1 MGLRD
6 INYKEDYRSG
16 YDDIVADLLRP
27 SLEVSNEYW
36 RAVGYFS
43 SSALEA
49 FGEPLGTFVKN
60 GGQIKL
66 VTSVQLSAGDLQAI
80 LDGAD
85 RRAVCESRLEAV
97 IDEQFSDGMGD
108 GAARLCTLIE
118 LGRMEIL
125 IAVPKTGTGIYH
137 EKIGVFF
144 DEHDFVA
151 FTGSSN
157 ESKNS
162 FENNRECID
171 VYPSWLSE
179 TRAVRKRQ
187 HFEDLWNR
195 NDQGVEIYTFPDAAE
210 KKLLRI
216 SERRK
221 GWGNKHPDK
230 PKNDKW
236 RHQAEAITKF
246 IQAERGVLNMA
257 TGTGKTRTAI
267 DIIATLFIDKKID
280 TVIVTMEGTDLF
292 NQWHEEM
299 LKLRQRLPLSVTV
312 YRDYERYKQIQD
324 FLLGP
329 DGAML
334 LVSRHPGEPRDP
346 LVAAMRRLSPE
357 QARRTILIHDEVH
370 NLGSPQNRRRL
381 AGLSDQIRFRLGLS
395 ATPEREYDQEGND
408 FIDSHIG
415 VELMRFD
422 LHDAIRRGILS
433 RFKYFPLEYE
443 PNDEDRER
451 VQDVYKKKAA
461 RAHAGDPMTEEE
473 VWIEI
478 ARVHKTSSAK
488 LPVFSEFI
496 ARNTE
501 LLQRC
506 VIFVETQEYGR
517 EVLKIVHK
525 HRADFHTY
533 FTGEQ
538 SETLKRFATGDL
550 ECLITCHR
558 LSEGIDIQSLNSVIL
573 FSSARARLET
583 IQRIGR
589 CLRTDPQNPK
599 KTASVIDFVR
609 LSGSWDSDVPN
620 ADEERRVWLEDLSKV
635 RNDLYEP

>member
-16 YDDIVADLLRP
+16 YDDIVADLLQP

-49 FGEPLGTFVKN
+49 FGKPLGTFIKKD
-60 GGQIKL
+60 GRIKL
-66 VTSVQLSAGDLQAI
+66 VTSVQLSAHDLQAI
-80 LDGAD
+80 QDGAD
-85 RRAVCESRLEAV
+85 RQFVCESRIEAI
-97 IDEQFSDGMGD
+97 IDEQFIEGMGD
-108 GAARLCTLIE
+108 GVSRLCTLIE
-118 LGRMEIL
+118 LGRLEIL
-125 IAVPKTGTGIYH
+125 IAVPKNGTGIYH
-137 EKIGVFF
+137 EKIGIFF
-144 DEHDFVA
+144 DEQDFVA

-195 NDQGVEIYTFPDAAE
+195 NDHGVEVYTFPDAAE

-216 SERRK
+216 SERRE
-221 GWGNKHPDK
+221 GWKHTDK

-236 RHQAEAITKF
+236 RHQSEAISKF
-246 IQAERGVLNMA
+246 LKAERGVLNMA

-267 DIIATLFIDKKID
+267 DIIAALFTGKKID

-292 NQWHEEM
+292 NQWHVELLE
-299 LKLRQRLPLSVTV
+299 LRQQFQDPITIF
-312 YRDYERYKQIQD
+312 RDYGSHKQIQE

-329 DGAML
+329 SMSIL
-334 LVSRHPGEPRDP
+334 LVSRRPGEKRDP
-346 LVAAMRRLSPE
+346 LVAALRRLTDD
-357 QARRTILIHDEVH
+357 QARRTLLIHDEVH
-370 NLGSPQNRRRL
+370 NLGSPLNRRRL
-381 AGLSDQIRFRLGLS
+381 SNLSDRFRFKLGLS
-395 ATPEREYDQEGND
+395 ATPDREYDNEGNE
-408 FIDSHIG
+408 FLKAHIG
-415 VELMRFD
+415 DELMCFE

-433 RFKYFPLEYE
+433 PFNYFPLQYE
-443 PNDEDRER
+443 LTDEDRER
-451 VQDVYKKKAA
+451 IRDVYKKKAA
-461 RAHAGDPMTEEE
+461 RGDAGDPMSEEE

-478 ARVHKTSSAK
+478 ANVYKTSRAK
-488 LPVFSEFI
+488 LPVFTEFI
-496 ARNTE
+496 AENTE
-501 LLQRC
+501 LLKRC
-506 VIFVETQEYGR
+506 VIFVETQEYGL
-517 EVLKIVHK
+517 EVLDIVHH
-525 HRADFHTY
+525 HRADFHSY

-538 SETLKRFATGDL
+538 STTLKRFAQGDL

-558 LSEGIDIQSLNSVIL
+558 LSEGIDIQSLNTVIL

-589 CLRTDPQNPK
+589 CVRTDPSNPAK
-599 KTASVIDFVR
+599 IANVIDFVR
-609 LSGSWDSDVPN
+609 LPSGENENFQS
-620 ADEERRVWLEDLSKV
+620 ADEERRNWLLELSKV
-635 RNDLYEP
+635 RISEDEH

>member
-1 MGLRD
+1 MGLRN

-16 YDDIVADLLRP
+16 YDDIVADFLRP

-49 FGEPLGTFVKN
+49 FGEPLGTFVIN

-66 VTSVQLSAGDLQAI
+66 VTSVQLSAADLQAI

-85 RRAVCESRLEAV
+85 RKAVCESRLEAV
-97 IDEQFSDGMGD
+97 IEEQFSDGMGD

-144 DEHDFVA
+144 DEQDFVA

-221 GWGNKHPDK
+221 GWDYTHPDK

-236 RHQAEAITKF
+236 RHQAEAISKF

-267 DIIATLFIDKKID
+267 DIIATLFSDKKID

-292 NQWHEEM
+292 NQWHVEL
-299 LKLRQRLPLSVTV
+299 LKLRQQFQEPITIF
-312 YRDYERYKQIQD
+312 RDYGSHKQIQE
-324 FLLGP
+324 FLLEP
-329 DGAML
+329 SMSLL
-334 LVSRHPGEPRDP
+334 LVSRRPGEKRDP
-346 LVAAMRRLSPE
+346 LVAALRRLTDD
-357 QARRTILIHDEVH
+357 QARRTLLLHDEVH
-370 NLGSPQNRRRL
+370 NLGSPLNRQRL
-381 AGLSDQIRFRLGLS
+381 SGLSDRFRFRLGLS
-395 ATPEREYDQEGND
+395 ATPDREYDNEGNE
-408 FIDSHIG
+408 FLKAHIG
-415 VELMRFD
+415 DELFCFE
-422 LHDAIRRGILS
+422 LHDAIHRGILS
-433 RFKYFPLEYE
+433 PFEYFPLQYE
-443 PNDEDRER
+443 LTDEDRER
-451 VQDVYKKKAA
+451 IRDVYKKKAA
-461 RAHAGDPMTEEE
+461 RAIVGDPMSEEE

-478 ARVHKTSSAK
+478 ANVYKTSRAK
-488 LPVFSEFI
+488 LPVFTEFI
-496 ARNTE
+496 AENTE
-501 LLQRC
+501 LLKRC
-506 VIFVETQEYGR
+506 VIFVETQEYGL
-517 EVLKIVHK
+517 EVLDIVHR
-525 HRADFHTY
+525 HRADFHSY

-538 SETLKRFATGDL
+538 SITLKRFAQGDL

-558 LSEGIDIQSLNSVIL
+558 LSEGIDIQSLNTVIL

-589 CLRTDPQNPK
+589 CLRTDPSNPAK
-599 KTASVIDFVR
+599 IANVIDFVR
-609 LSGSWDSDVPN
+609 LSSVEDENFQS
-620 ADEERRVWLEDLSKV
+620 ADEERRNWLLDLSKV
-635 RNDLYEP
+635 RISEDEH